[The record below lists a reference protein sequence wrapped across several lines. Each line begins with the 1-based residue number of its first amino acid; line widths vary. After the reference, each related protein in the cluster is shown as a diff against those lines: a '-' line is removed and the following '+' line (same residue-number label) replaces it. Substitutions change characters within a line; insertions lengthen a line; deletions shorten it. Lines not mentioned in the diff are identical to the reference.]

1 MPLNGSDHMGL
12 VREIDWTRVRV
23 ASAIPGRLRLRS
35 TQLRND
41 EALAERLRAALDAV
55 AAVTD
60 ASVNVRT
67 GSVLVHYDDG
77 QLDDLPTLI
86 DRAAAVGVLPEG
98 LDPDA
103 LKALVDAHANGP
115 PPRNFHA
122 AVQRFFT
129 SVNDAVG
136 DLTGGAIDLTGIAPL
151 TLLGLGAR
159 RLLRGSPLEP
169 VPWFTYLWFA
179 FTLFVTFAPDEA
191 EKTDAPPSPPAPPA
205 SSTADASPSTV
216 QA

>member
-1 MPLNGSDHMGL
+1 MSLNGSDHMGL

-35 TQLRND
+35 AQLRND

-55 AAVTD
+55 ETITD

-67 GSVLVHYDDG
+67 GSVLVHYDDE

-103 LKALVDAHANGP
+103 LKALVNSHANGS

-159 RLLRGSPLEP
+159 RLLRGGPLEP

-191 EKTDAPPSPPAPPA
+191 ESDAPPSHPATPAP
-205 SSTADASPSTV
+205 STADASPSTV

>member
-1 MPLNGSDHMGL
+1 MSLNGSDHMRL
-12 VREIDWTRVRV
+12 VHEIDWAAVRV

-35 TQLRND
+35 AQLRND
-41 EALAERLRAALDAV
+41 EALADRLREALDAA

-103 LKALVDAHANGP
+103 LKALVNSHANAP
-115 PPRNFHA
+115 PPRNFNA
-122 AVQRFFT
+122 AAQRFFR
-129 SVNDAVG
+129 SVNESVG
-136 DLTGGAIDLTGIAPL
+136 GLTGGAIDLTGLAPL

-159 RLLRGSPLEP
+159 RLLRGGPLEP
-169 VPWFTYLWFA
+169 VPWFTYFWFA
-179 FTLFVTFAPDEA
+179 FTLFMTFAPDDA
-191 EKTDAPPSPPAPPA
+191 EGNAPTPPTPSPAAATTDAPA
-205 SSTADASPSTV
+205 SAV